1 MIPALFAKLETCV
14 DPFSYI
20 LFQPKNRTEILRPVI
35 CSSCSRRM
43 DSQQQRVVNNWRFT
57 RSSPNRVVLG
67 APTEATVRS
76 TSHLGP
82 IHLINNDTLYHE
94 RIGEE
99 QHHSI
104 QQSNLKEGGDNTNIF
119 VERSRITAT
128 TDLNDEINK
137 KVQSDDAIERCNSN
151 SFDINSS
158 NEQSITDDGPN
169 RIPEFIVSIMASPLI
184 KVDDK
189 PKETLI

>member
-1 MIPALFAKLETCV
+1 
-14 DPFSYI
+14 
-20 LFQPKNRTEILRPVI
+20 
-35 CSSCSRRM
+35 M
-43 DSQQQRVVNNWRFT
+43 DSQQQRVVNNWRST

-76 TSHLGP
+76 TNHLGP
-82 IHLINNDTLYHE
+82 IHLINNDNHE
-94 RIGEE
+94 RKGDE

-104 QQSNLKEGGDNTNIF
+104 QQSNLKEGEDTTNIC
-119 VERSRITAT
+119 VERSRITT
-128 TDLNDEINK
+128 TPDLNDEINK

-151 SFDINSS
+151 SIDINSS
-158 NEQSITDDGPN
+158 NEQSITDDDPN

-184 KVDDK
+184 NIDEK